1 MSRDAGHR
9 RPLERARSPPGGQAA
24 QCQQIHRPAY
34 TLSVLTLREVLALP
48 VLRAGGPE
56 VVAGAAGLDAEVRWV
71 HVSELADIAAL
82 LRGGE
87 LILTTGIALPA
98 GRAGQRRY
106 VDELAGAG
114 ASGLVVELGRRWEQ
128 VPPGIAQR
136 AEDVGLPVAAL
147 HAAVPFVQVT
157 ETVHALIINA
167 QYAAL
172 QQSEEAHRAF
182 TGLSVEGAPV
192 ADIVERAAQMSGHAV
207 VLEDLAHRA
216 VVTAAGPSST
226 ARLLADWEARSR
238 AQDDAGDR
246 AEPWLVVP
254 VGPRSQRWARLVAPH
269 PTPGDTGVAMVLERA
284 AEALALNRLLERDQ
298 VSLEQQAHRGVVAD
312 LLADHAASRPTD
324 EAAVQARARAL
335 GLAVTDR
342 ELVGVAVWSPAAV
355 AVDAVATERRD
366 RSLVEAVTR
375 AVRSTRTSALVAT
388 VEPGQVLLLCSLPPA
403 RTGPTAALRR
413 LSLAV
418 HDQLRSA
425 GWTQPHTVG
434 VGEPVTS
441 LGAVSGSLVL
451 AGHVAQVAASLPPSA
466 DRPYFDSGD
475 VRLRGV
481 LGALREDPRLVAF
494 ADSELGRLRA
504 HDTGHG
510 TDLVAT
516 LRAYLHTRGNVS
528 ALARASHLSRPALY
542 ARLARIQD
550 VLGVD
555 LEDAESNLS
564 LHVALL
570 VSDLRA

>member
-1 MSRDAGHR
+1 M
-9 RPLERARSPPGGQAA
+9 
-24 QCQQIHRPAY
+24 CRPAY
-34 TLSVLTLREVLALP
+34 TVSVLTLREVLALP
-48 VLRAGGPE
+48 VVRAGGPE
-56 VVAGAAGLDAEVRWV
+56 VVAGATGLDAEVRWV

-128 VPPGIAQR
+128 VPPAIAQR

-172 QQSEEAHRAF
+172 RRSEEAHRAF
-182 TGLSVEGAPV
+182 TGLSVEGASV

-238 AQDDAGDR
+238 EQGSATDPGR
-246 AEPWLVVP
+246 TELGSAEPWLVVP
-254 VGPRSQRWARLVAPH
+254 VGPRSQRWARLVAPY
-269 PTPGDTGVAMVLERA
+269 PAPGDTGVAMVLERA

-342 ELVGVAVWSPAAV
+342 ELIGVAVWSPAVV

-366 RSLVEAVTR
+366 RSLAEAVTR

-403 RTGPTAALRR
+403 RTAAGTSSVLRR

-418 HDQLRSA
+418 RDQLRSA
-425 GWTQPHTVG
+425 GWAQPHTVG
-434 VGEPVTS
+434 VGEPVAGI
-441 LGAVSGSLVL
+441 GAVPGSLVL

-481 LGALREDPRLVAF
+481 LGALSEDPRLVAF

-504 HDTGHG
+504 HDARHEG
-510 TDLVAT
+510 DLVAT
-516 LRAYLHTRGNVS
+516 LRAFLHARGNIS
-528 ALARASHLSRPALY
+528 ALSRASHLSRPALY

-570 VSDLRA
+570 VSDLRG

>member
-1 MSRDAGHR
+1 M
-9 RPLERARSPPGGQAA
+9 
-24 QCQQIHRPAY
+24 
-34 TLSVLTLREVLALP
+34 SVLTLREVLALP
-48 VLRAGGPE
+48 VVRAGGPE
-56 VVAGAAGLDAEVRWV
+56 VVAGAACLDAEVRWV
-71 HVSELADIAAL
+71 HVSELPDIAAL

-106 VDELAGAG
+106 VDELAHAG

-147 HAAVPFVQVT
+147 HSAVPFVQVT

-182 TGLSVEGAPV
+182 TGLSVEGASV

-216 VVTAAGPSST
+216 VVTAAGASST

-238 AQDDAGDR
+238 EQGPTPDPGVPDPDGAQ
-246 AEPWLVVP
+246 PWLVVP
-254 VGPRSQRWARLVAPH
+254 VGPRSQRWARLVAPY

-298 VSLEQQAHRGVVAD
+298 VSLEQQAHRGLVAD

-342 ELVGVAVWSPAAV
+342 EFVGVAVWSPAAV
-355 AVDAVATERRD
+355 PVDAVATERRD
-366 RSLVEAVTR
+366 RSLAEAVTR
-375 AVRSTRTSALVAT
+375 AVRSARTSALVAT
-388 VEPGQVLLLCSLPPA
+388 VEAGQVLLLCSLPPA
-403 RTGPTAALRR
+403 RPAAGTGAALRR

-418 HDQLRSA
+418 RDQLRSA
-425 GWTQPHTVG
+425 GWAQPHTVG
-434 VGEPVTS
+434 VGEPVAG

-466 DRPYFDSGD
+466 ERPSSDGSD

-481 LGALREDPRLVAF
+481 LGALSEDPRLVAF

-504 HDTGHG
+504 HDARHES
-510 TDLVAT
+510 DLVGT
-516 LRAYLHTRGNVS
+516 LRAFLHARGNIS
-528 ALARASHLSRPALY
+528 ALSRTSHLSRPALY

-570 VSDLRA
+570 VSDLRG

>member
-1 MSRDAGHR
+1 M
-9 RPLERARSPPGGQAA
+9 
-24 QCQQIHRPAY
+24 
-34 TLSVLTLREVLALP
+34 LTVREVLALP
-48 VLRAGGPE
+48 VVRAGGPQ
-56 VVAGAAGLDAEVRWV
+56 VVAGATGLDAEVRWV

-87 LILTTGIALPA
+87 LIFTTGIALPA

-106 VDELAGAG
+106 VDELARAG

-136 AEDVGLPVAAL
+136 AEDLGLPVAAL
-147 HAAVPFVQVT
+147 HTAVPFVQVT

-182 TGLSVEGAPV
+182 TGLSVEGASV

-238 AQDDAGDR
+238 GAT
-246 AEPWLVVP
+246 EPWLVVP

-335 GLAVTDR
+335 GLVVTDR
-342 ELVGVAVWSPAAV
+342 ELIGVAVWSPAV
-355 AVDAVATERRD
+355 VPVDAVATERRD
-366 RSLVEAVTR
+366 RSLAEAVTR

-403 RTGPTAALRR
+403 RTAAATAAGLRR

-418 HDQLRSA
+418 RDQLRSV
-425 GWTQPHTVG
+425 GWAQPHTVG
-434 VGEPVTS
+434 VGEPVTGI
-441 LGAVSGSLVL
+441 GAVSASLVL

-481 LGALREDPRLVAF
+481 LGALSEDPRLVAF

-504 HDTGHG
+504 HDARHEG
-510 TDLVAT
+510 DLVAT
-516 LRAYLHTRGNVS
+516 LRAFLHARGNIS
-528 ALARASHLSRPALY
+528 ALSRASHLSRPALY

-570 VSDLRA
+570 VSDLRG